1 MDYSTPMKPALIIVT
16 VIACLGLAGLFAVGQ
31 YQRNIAVNQ
40 SSDLAMSVATEVLID
55 WDPQSVRQHAS
66 DTLLASESAEATQQR
81 YTPMSRRLGELR
93 EIYDIQ
99 YEVDMPAWWQPDDPV
114 RAVYTMRARFAAETA
129 TVTVAMERRQGGW
142 LITEFDIE
150 PPAIAS

>member
-1 MDYSTPMKPALIIVT
+1 MDNSTPMKPALIIVT
-16 VIACLGLAGLFAVGQ
+16 IIACLGLSGLFAVDR
-31 YQRNIAVNQ
+31 YQRNIAVEQ
-40 SSDLAMSVATEVLID
+40 SSTLAMSVATEVLID
-55 WDPQSVRQHAS
+55 WNPQSVRQHAS

-99 YEVDMPAWWQPDDPV
+99 YEVDVSAWWQADEPA
-114 RAVYTMRARFAAETA
+114 RAIYRMRARFAAETA
-129 TVTVAMERRQGGW
+129 TVRIAMVRRQGQW
-142 LITEFDIE
+142 LITDFDIQ